1 MINLHIL
8 CGIPASGKSTW
19 ARQQNGK
26 IISRDEIRK
35 NCVGENPGKNYFNKE
50 KQVYKEMIAT
60 IKTAIKENVE
70 NIYVDAT
77 HVDVFSRAKLLNN
90 FSGLENKN
98 NINLTFDYFPILL
111 DIALKRNSKRKG
123 FAKVPEEAI
132 KNFYFKSSIPSKDE
146 MNKYFN
152 WGFHNV
158 NTILHYTEEV

>member
-19 ARQQNGK
+19 ANQQNGQ

-35 NCVGENPGKNYFNKE
+35 QYVGENPGKNYFSKE
-50 KQVYKEMIAT
+50 RQVYKKMIAN

-77 HVDVFSRAKLLNN
+77 HINEASRMKLLCHFRN
-90 FSGLENKN
+90 NKN
-98 NINLTFDYFPILL
+98 NKRINLTFDCFPILL
-111 DIALKRNSKRKG
+111 HTALERNSKRKN
-123 FAKVPEEAI
+123 FHKVPEEAL
-132 KNFYFKSSIPSKDE
+132 KSFYFRWTLPSEEE
-146 MNKYFN
+146 MITYLD

>member
-19 ARQQNGK
+19 VRQQNGK

-35 NCVGENPGKNYFNKE
+35 NCVGENPGKNYFSKE

>member
-19 ARQQNGK
+19 AKQQNGK

-35 NCVGENPGKNYFNKE
+35 RYVGENPGKNYFSKE
-50 KQVYKEMIAT
+50 KQVYKEMITT

-77 HVDVFSRAKLLNN
+77 HVDILARLKLLNN
-90 FSGLENKN
+90 FSKLENKN
-98 NINLTFDYFPILL
+98 NINLTFDYFPVLL
-111 DIALKRNSKRKG
+111 HTALNRNSKREG

-132 KNFYFKSSIPSKDE
+132 EDFYFKSSIPSRDE
-146 MNKYFN
+146 MSKYLG

-158 NTILHYTEEV
+158 NVILHYTEEA

>member
-19 ARQQNGK
+19 AKQQKGK

-35 NCVGENPGKNYFNKE
+35 NYVGENPGKNYFSKE
-50 KQVYKEMIAT
+50 KQVYKKMIAN
-60 IKTAIKENVE
+60 IKIAIKENVE
-70 NIYVDAT
+70 NIYIDAT
-77 HVDVFSRAKLLNN
+77 HIDVSSRAKLLNN
-90 FSGLENKN
+90 FFNLKDKNK
-98 NINLTFDYFPILL
+98 INLTFDYFPILL
-111 DIALKRNSKRKG
+111 DVALRRNSEREG

-146 MNKYFN
+146 MNKYLD